1 MTRSSAPAPRD
12 SGAHPPTRRSAKDV
26 ASAEFAAAGN
36 EPLERAP
43 AFAPL
48 WWGVG
53 WALVLL
59 ILYGTLAPVH
69 YVPDLHLNDKLEH
82 AAAFFG
88 MTCWFG
94 GLVRR
99 RRYAALIF
107 WMLLL
112 GAGIEVA
119 QGLMGL
125 GRDADI
131 RDFAADSIGVAAA
144 SLLVYIGLGSWTAH
158 IERVLGIA

>member
-1 MTRSSAPAPRD
+1 MTSSPAPAPRD
-12 SGAHPPTRRSAKDV
+12 SGAHPPPRRSAEEV
-26 ASAEFAAAGN
+26 SGAESAPPADG
-36 EPLERAP
+36 PLGRAP

-53 WALVLL
+53 WALVML

-94 GLVRR
+94 GLVQR

-119 QGLMGL
+119 QSLMGL

-158 IERVLGIA
+158 IERLLGNV